1 MEESGKI
8 VSIYQRYGKAWDG
21 ERSRSLFEKSW
32 LDRFLAALP
41 APRHVLDLGCG
52 GGEPLAAYLIEQGC
66 RVTGIDSSPVLIDLC
81 RERFPEQAWRVSDMR
96 ETNLGVA
103 FDGILAWDSFF
114 HLTAD
119 DQRAMFPRFARHTH
133 EGAVLMFTSGSV
145 AGEAIGRYKD
155 QPLFHASLDSD
166 EYRTLL
172 HEHGFSVRAHT
183 VDDPDCGG
191 HTIWLARRD

>member
-1 MEESGKI
+1 MEEYGKI
-8 VSIYQRYGKAWDG
+8 VSIYQRHGKEWDS
-21 ERSRSLFEKSW
+21 ERSRSLFEKPW

-41 APRHVLDLGCG
+41 EPRHVLDLGCG

-66 RVTGIDSSPVLIDLC
+66 RVTGIDSSPALINLC
-81 RERFPEQAWRVSDMR
+81 RERFPGQAWRVGDMR
-96 ETNLGVA
+96 ETDLGIA

-119 DQRAMFPRFARHTH
+119 EQRAMFPRFARHAH
-133 EGAVLMFTSGSV
+133 EGTALMFTSGSV

-155 QPLFHASLDSD
+155 EPLFHASLDSD

-172 HEHGFSVRAHT
+172 HEHGFSVLAHT
-183 VDDPDCGG
+183 VDDLDCGG